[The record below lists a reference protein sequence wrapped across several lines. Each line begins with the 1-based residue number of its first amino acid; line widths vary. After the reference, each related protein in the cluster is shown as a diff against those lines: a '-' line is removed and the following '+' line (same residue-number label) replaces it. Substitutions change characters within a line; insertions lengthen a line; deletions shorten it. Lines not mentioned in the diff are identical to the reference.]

1 MRPKRPPRSRA
12 EDLFRDRLDAIIDLR
27 HELVRLGALID
38 WAGFDD
44 AFGRFYKPV
53 GRPALPTRL
62 MVGLCYLK
70 HTFDLSD
77 EALLERWCENPYWQH
92 FCGFEVFQHR
102 PPCDP
107 TSLVRFRK
115 RIGPD
120 GMERLLAETV
130 RAGLDSG
137 AVRPTSL
144 ERVSVDTT
152 VQPKAIAHPLDSRL
166 YHKALEVL
174 VRKAKR
180 AGIRLRQSYLRLA
193 KRARHQVQRYAH
205 ARQFRRMRR
214 EVRRLRIFLGRVY
227 RDVGRKIAGDV
238 ELERRCAR
246 LLGLIERLLSQ
257 TRTSSPKLYSL
268 HAPEVQCF
276 NRGKANGRYEFGT
289 KVGIAA
295 TNREG
300 FILAARAFGGTPYDG
315 HTLAAT
321 LDQTIRASGVA
332 PHRIYVDRG
341 YRGHDHA
348 GPGEVLIA
356 GRTRGLTPTMR
367 RELRRRNGL
376 EATIGHAKDD
386 HRMGRN
392 FLLGT
397 VGDAVNALAAACGYN
412 LRRILEALRLLHA
425 LILAALTS
433 ATAKPDTSRAPQS
446 RSSQPPEALF
456 RDDFPSF
463 EEGRV
468 EFDL

>member
-1 MRPKRPPRSRA
+1 MRPKRPERSSA
-12 EDLFRDRLDAIIDLR
+12 DDLFRARLESIIDPR
-27 HELVRLGALID
+27 HELVRLGVLID

-44 AFGRFYKPV
+44 GFGRFYCPA

-77 EALLERWCENPYWQH
+77 EALIERWCENPYWQQ
-92 FCGFEVFQHR
+92 FCGFELFQHR

-144 ERVSVDTT
+144 ERISVDTT
-152 VQPKAIAHPLDSRL
+152 VQPKAIAHPVDSRL

-174 VRKAKR
+174 VRQAKR

-193 KRARHQVQRYAH
+193 RRARHQVQRYGH

-214 EVRRLRIFLGRVY
+214 EVRRLRTFLGRVY
-227 RDVGRKIAGDV
+227 RDVGRKIAGDA
-238 ELERRCAR
+238 ELERRFAR
-246 LLGLIERLLSQ
+246 LLGLVERLLRQ
-257 TRTSSPKLYSL
+257 IRTTSPKLYSL

-276 NRGKANGRYEFGT
+276 NRGKANRRYEFGA

-300 FILAARAFGGTPYDG
+300 FLLAARAFDGTPYDG

-321 LDQTIRASGVA
+321 LDQVVRTGGVA
-332 PHRIYVDRG
+332 PARIYVDRG

-356 GRTRGLTPTMR
+356 GRTRGLTATMR

-397 VGDAVNALAAACGYN
+397 IGDAINALAAACGYN
-412 LRRILEALRLLHA
+412 LRRILAALRHLRA
-425 LILAALTS
+425 LILATLALVPAKPNTS
-433 ATAKPDTSRAPQS
+433 PPASNPLLATA
-446 RSSQPPEALF
+446 
-456 RDDFPSF
+456 
-463 EEGRV
+463 
-468 EFDL
+468 

>member
-1 MRPKRPPRSRA
+1 MRPKRPERSSID
-12 EDLFRDRLDAIIDLR
+12 DLFRARLDAIIDPR
-27 HELVRLGALID
+27 HELVRLGGLIG
-38 WAGFDD
+38 WTGFDH
-44 AFGRFYKPV
+44 AFGRFYRPA

-77 EALLERWCENPYWQH
+77 EALIERWCENPYWQH
-92 FCGFEVFQHR
+92 FCGFELFQHR

-137 AVRPTSL
+137 AVRATSL
-144 ERVSVDTT
+144 EGISVDTT

-174 VRKAKR
+174 VRHAKR
-180 AGIRLRQSYLRLA
+180 AGLRLRQSYLRLA

-214 EVRRLRIFLGRVY
+214 EVRRLRTYLGRVY
-227 RDVGRKIAGDV
+227 RDVGRKIDGDA
-238 ELERRCAR
+238 ELERRFAR
-246 LLGLIERLLSQ
+246 LLGLIERLLQQ

-276 NRGKANGRYEFGT
+276 NRGKANGRYEFGA
-289 KVGIAA
+289 KVAIAA

-300 FILAARAFGGTPYDG
+300 FILAARAFESTPYDG
-315 HTLAAT
+315 HTLQAT
-321 LDQTIRASGVA
+321 LDQVVRTGGVA
-332 PHRIYVDRG
+332 PERIYVDRG
-341 YRGHDHA
+341 YRGHDHM

-397 VGDAVNALAAACGYN
+397 VGDAINALAAACGYN
-412 LRRILEALRLLHA
+412 LRRILEALRLLYA
-425 LILAALTS
+425 LMLAAVRAAS
-433 ATAKPDTSRAPQS
+433 ANPDTSPAPS
-446 RSSQPPEALF
+446 NP
-456 RDDFPSF
+456 FPAAA
-463 EEGRV
+463 
-468 EFDL
+468 